1 MRLRII
7 LTVVAL
13 LVTLVRTQE
22 DVTAEEETRDDR
34 DKRQTQP
41 YFTGGLPSI
50 RPTPKPQPFTGG
62 LQQTNIPR
70 FQGLLG
76 SSPQGFRTVTPVDE
90 ESEEIDRNTV
100 SPTPSPLVL
109 RQHQSPQPS
118 QYRPVPSPTPQVVLR
133 SRPQPPPQQE
143 YRRPQPQPQLQ
154 GQRLK
159 YPQQQLTEEQLEEL
173 EEEKEEPD
181 RLTLL
186 LPQSKF
192 DCHSRN
198 TGYYADEGLNC
209 EVFHYCQDNARH
221 SWICPEG
228 FLFHQV
234 HLICMPPSSDNICK
248 QSSQFHFVNEYL
260 YRPINQDEFN
270 TKPNVTLRY
279 SERYYP
285 DNYYVEQEGESRPVP
300 VKASRPVQHQQPQ
313 SLRPTPTPQQFRVNN
328 QVFHSPEEVN
338 IPLQHRRP
346 VSSQPQPQR
355 TFPTTASDEY
365 EY

>member
-109 RQHQSPQPS
+109 RQHQSPQIGQPAALCEQGS
-118 QYRPVPSPTPQVVLR
+118 RCDQLFISLLLNSGPAVTAHSRYGSLCRTGVGAAALPASKCALCPRGKGGAVTARDSDTLSVLNCVWGVATVILS
-133 SRPQPPPQQE
+133 SRHVTC
-143 YRRPQPQPQLQ
+143 
-154 GQRLK
+154 GS
-159 YPQQQLTEEQLEEL
+159 
-173 EEEKEEPD
+173 
-181 RLTLL
+181 LTL
-186 LPQSKF
+186 
-192 DCHSRN
+192 
-198 TGYYADEGLNC
+198 
-209 EVFHYCQDNARH
+209 
-221 SWICPEG
+221 
-228 FLFHQV
+228 
-234 HLICMPPSSDNICK
+234 
-248 QSSQFHFVNEYL
+248 EYI
-260 YRPINQDEFN
+260 PI
-270 TKPNVTLRY
+270 T
-279 SERYYP
+279 
-285 DNYYVEQEGESRPVP
+285 
-300 VKASRPVQHQQPQ
+300 
-313 SLRPTPTPQQFRVNN
+313 
-328 QVFHSPEEVN
+328 
-338 IPLQHRRP
+338 
-346 VSSQPQPQR
+346 
-355 TFPTTASDEY
+355 
-365 EY
+365 

>member
-1 MRLRII
+1 MLLRLG
-7 LTVVAL
+7 LWGVLAL
-13 LVTLVRTQE
+13 TLVRADDMSTM
-22 DVTAEEETRDDR
+22 EETDR

-41 YFTGGLPSI
+41 YYTGGLGLH
-50 RPTPKPQPFTGG
+50 PTPKPQPFTGG
-62 LQQTNIPR
+62 LTQAALPR

-90 ESEEIDRNTV
+90 DADEVDRNTV
-100 SPTPSPLVL
+100 SPTPQPLVL
-109 RQHQSPQPS
+109 RPQHQVSQS
-118 QYRPVPSPTPQVVLR
+118 TQYRPASPTPQVVLR
-133 SRPQPPPQQE
+133 ARPQQQQQE
-143 YRRPQPQPQLQ
+143 YRRPNQPQQ
-154 GQRLK
+154 GGRVK
-159 YPQQQLTEEQLEEL
+159 YNPNQQLTEEQLEEL

-192 DCHSRN
+192 DCHNRN

-248 QSSQFHFVNEYL
+248 QSSQYHFINDYL
-260 YRPINQDEFN
+260 YRPINEEEYRQ
-270 TKPNVTLRY
+270 KPNVTLRY

-285 DNYYVEQEGESRPVP
+285 DNYYQEEVVESRPVP
-300 VKASRPVQHQQPQ
+300 SAVPAKSSRPQPQ
-313 SLRPTPTPQQFRVNN
+313 PLRPSPTPQQFRVNN
-328 QVFHSPEEVN
+328 NVFHSPEEVN

-346 VSSQPQPQR
+346 VTQSQPR
-355 TFPTTASDEY
+355 TSYPTTSSEEY